1 MHCEL
6 DITGR
11 KKSIDDAGNL
21 ARRAILSWGHQH
33 VPPRKVCNPR
43 SIQVGL
49 FFVLLWAVTQIG
61 TCLMSLEDLQES
73 RHCHIASQGRTV
85 SQWWNTEVKLQPATT
100 FASHRVQRLHN
111 MPVVATK
118 VAAAQAYEDRARGAC
133 PYSRRSRCLW
143 KGQSFAPVLRDMS
156 MTR

>member
-33 VPPRKVCNPR
+33 VPPRKFVILSR
-43 SIQVGL
+43 SRSASS
-49 FFVLLWAVTQIG
+49 FVLLWAVTQIG
-61 TCLMSLEDLQES
+61 TCLTSLQDLQES

-85 SQWWNTEVKLQPATT
+85 SQWRNTQVKLQPATT
-100 FASHRVQRLHN
+100 FANHRVQRLHN

-133 PYSRRSRCLW
+133 PYSRRSR
-143 KGQSFAPVLRDMS
+143 
-156 MTR
+156 